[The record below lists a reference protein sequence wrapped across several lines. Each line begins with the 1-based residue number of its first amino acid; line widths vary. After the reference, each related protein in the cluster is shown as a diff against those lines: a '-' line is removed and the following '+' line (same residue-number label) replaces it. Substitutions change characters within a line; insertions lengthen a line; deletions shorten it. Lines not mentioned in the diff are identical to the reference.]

1 MGKDAGSDDTPRRTE
16 QDEEEFCAKLDKKT
30 PDRIGILNRWVH
42 PVFKSLVT
50 TSVSFGEIGQRPE
63 THDRK
68 DGGSFAA
75 VVAGRQCYGLTGLV
89 TQQNARL
96 PVVKVSEPEAVGELQ
111 NGDDLLRHAFREP
124 SLLWRATGFK
134 SCLKLEV
141 ASQLARERTS
151 CLGVNFWG
159 EF

>member
-1 MGKDAGSDDTPRRTE
+1 
-16 QDEEEFCAKLDKKT
+16 
-30 PDRIGILNRWVH
+30 
-42 PVFKSLVT
+42 
-50 TSVSFGEIGQRPE
+50 
-63 THDRK
+63 
-68 DGGSFAA
+68 
-75 VVAGRQCYGLTGLV
+75 
-89 TQQNARL
+89 L

-111 NGDDLLRHAFREP
+111 NGDDLLRHTFREP
-124 SLLWRATGFK
+124 SLLWRVTGFK